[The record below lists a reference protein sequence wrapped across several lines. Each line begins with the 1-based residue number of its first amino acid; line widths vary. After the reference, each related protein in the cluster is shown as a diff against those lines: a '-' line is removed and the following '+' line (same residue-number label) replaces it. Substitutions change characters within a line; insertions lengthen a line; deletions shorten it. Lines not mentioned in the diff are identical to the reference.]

1 MAVNSSKL
9 LKLPSSQNSEN
20 KTNFDTGKID
30 PRILKILGVS
40 EFDIED
46 EQEYLSLL
54 KEKMLLITMGKS
66 KLSREDEEL
75 ITEELK
81 RLRSKKFPKKKIT
94 ADSFKKG
101 TASGI
106 NLNIGKKLGAGI
118 KPLALPPAIDKM
130 SGKNDLEQ
138 IQDALTAIIKQLT
151 ILNGL
156 TKKSSEK
163 GRREKEN
170 ARRGAREKNL
180 ESGFSKALNIAEKV
194 IAPVKSIL
202 QRIIDFFLAVFI
214 GRSLI
219 LLLEWFNNP
228 ANKKK
233 VDTILRF
240 LGDHW
245 PKLLA
250 LFVAFGTGLGGFAR
264 GIIKLAIWGTGAL
277 IKAAAGLAARAGI
290 KGAAGALKFLGGPK
304 GKLLGMGLELAA
316 VAGGTFALSKGIE
329 ESGGIGGEKEEQPQT
344 PKAGF
349 SGGGFANFGKMFG
362 GSGFNPTSTPLRSG
376 GEEQKSNG
384 FVSGQSGVDKVPAM
398 LTDGE
403 FVMST
408 GAVQKYG
415 VDTLEAMNAS
425 GGGTNQPKVVGG
437 KTYAAGGGL
446 VGDIPLSTSYG
457 TNPNDNA
464 LRQAARMWSQNG
476 KFGAEEDLFKTFK
489 KLGGVADFEKM
500 VGGKQNFQGIQ
511 QGMHG
516 TDDSLDAIRRSVI
529 EKLKGVNKPG
539 SVTRSIN
546 ALHSAEDIL
555 TDRIKDNRSQLRQT
569 GSRLRT
575 TRIDP
580 SRMIPAAGQSSA
592 NSMRAA
598 SGVRPPIP
606 ATSAIVPY
614 AGSGLV
620 NTGVTR
626 GLSKPPVQ
634 QIRTNMNVP
643 GGRIRGGSLS
653 AIMAAFEMKQRKD
666 EGQTNVQAGLGA
678 GGAALGGQ
686 LGWMGGAKAGAIA
699 GAALG
704 SIVPGLGTGVGAAV
718 GAIVGGLAAGY
729 GGAMLGG
736 KLADDFS
743 GVNAAKE
750 RASRGVGGNIV
761 GGYGLKAQ
769 SFKDAPKTSIITDDK
784 GRPFVGHKAIKNG
797 RLTYVRGSQPGTGT
811 TNPLEMLGRFIN
823 PGAYK
828 NNDAKLAGQKHKEA
842 MVNALEGFQKQGM
855 APDAQARMMK
865 QMGGNLKDT
874 QNHLNFRKKSAQV
887 AKTKPKPTGITPPSK
902 SQTKVTYVPN
912 KNTKRNVRGGGTTS
926 SAKPKA
932 PQFNASSPKA
942 SKARSLYGVG

>member
-1 MAVNSSKL
+1 MPDSKDLKDLDSQLKKTLISAESFKRGSSVAFDPSKNILNIQKTLSKL
-9 LKLPSSQNSEN
+9 VEN
-20 KTNFDTGKID
+20 VRSLVNIVSNFGKI
-30 PRILKILGVS
+30 VNNNS
-40 EFDIED
+40 
-46 EQEYLSLL
+46 
-54 KEKMLLITMGKS
+54 
-66 KLSREDEEL
+66 
-75 ITEELK
+75 
-81 RLRSKKFPKKKIT
+81 KKIT
-94 ADSFKKG
+94 ILKNISR
-101 TASGI
+101 TQSSIASGE
-106 NLNIGKKLGAGI
+106 NIGAKLPGSSASNVEDSIATITKSVTSIAEILTGKK
-118 KPLALPPAIDKM
+118 
-130 SGKNDLEQ
+130 
-138 IQDALTAIIKQLT
+138 
-151 ILNGL
+151 
-156 TKKSSEK
+156 
-163 GRREKEN
+163 
-170 ARRGAREKNL
+170 
-180 ESGFSKALNIAEKV
+180 KALDNAAAFDRRKAEQEKRGLAEDKLEKRFEGLKSEAEKV
-194 IAPVKSIL
+194 ISPVKSIL
-202 QRIIDFFLAVFI
+202 DKIIDFFVTVFL
-214 GRSLI
+214 GRVVYK
-219 LLLEWFNNP
+219 LLEWFGDPKN
-228 ANKKK
+228 ADK
-233 VDTILRF
+233 VRAIGRF

-250 LFVAFGTGLGGFAR
+250 LYLTFGTSFGRFALGLTKAVASGAIKLGFAIAKLLAAKKVKGAMGAARFLGGK
-264 GIIKLAIWGTGAL
+264 GGKVLAGVLGTGA
-277 IKAAAGLAARAGI
+277 A
-290 KGAAGALKFLGGPK
+290 LGGAYAVTQGLK
-304 GKLLGMGLELAA
+304 G
-316 VAGGTFALSKGIE
+316 
-329 ESGGIGGEKEEQPQT
+329 
-344 PKAGF
+344 
-349 SGGGFANFGKMFG
+349 
-362 GSGFNPTSTPLRSG
+362 G
-376 GEEQKSNG
+376 GEEQKTQGLAGGGYVKPRFATFSGGGLNLKGMLGGASMGAMLGPLGMLLGGAAGSG
-384 FVSGQSGVDKVPAM
+384 FVSGEKGVDKVPAM

-408 GAVQKYG
+408 GAVAKYG
-415 VDTLEAMNAS
+415 VDTLEGMNAA
-425 GGGTNQPKVVGG
+425 GGGTNKPKIMNGT
-437 KTYAAGGGL
+437 TYAAGGGL
-446 VGDIPLSTSYG
+446 IGDINPY
-457 TNPNDNA
+457 NPNQMSDVDFRRYVDGRIEERMA
-464 LRQAARMWSQNG
+464 DRRIADLRG
-476 KFGAEEDLFKTFK
+476 
-489 KLGGVADFEKM
+489 
-500 VGGKQNFQGIQ
+500 
-511 QGMHG
+511 
-516 TDDSLDAIRRSVI
+516 RRSNN
-529 EKLKGVNKPG
+529 LPKPNPP
-539 SVTRSIN
+539 RIN
-546 ALHSAEDIL
+546 PTKML
-555 TDRIKDNRSQLRQT
+555 
-569 GSRLRT
+569 
-575 TRIDP
+575 
-580 SRMIPAAGQSSA
+580 PAAGQSSA

-823 PGAYK
+823 PDAYK

-855 APDAQARMMK
+855 ASDAQARMMK

-874 QNHLNFRKKSAQV
+874 QNDLNFRKKSAQI
-887 AKTKPKPTGITPPSK
+887 AKTKPKNVRGVGPSAAPKPKVVYGPPAP
-902 SQTKVTYVPN
+902 QR
-912 KNTKRNVRGGGTTS
+912 RNVRGGGSSTKTPSFSATT
-926 SAKPKA
+926 
-932 PQFNASSPKA
+932 NGMR
-942 SKARSLYGVG
+942 SKQETLGLMR